1 MTSENMTID
10 SSRAR
15 QAAADAPL
23 YRVAKAPARQA
34 TIEHA
39 LIWGLAAGL
48 AWAPFWYGS
57 NDLLAWGVNAVLFPG
72 LVLAY
77 EVSILVR
84 GEQHPIGV
92 RNVALP
98 VGLFAAVLF
107 WAWMQ
112 TVAGVPSTLSHPIWS
127 MAAAA
132 LGKPAAG
139 SISINRD
146 FTAQALTEL
155 ITVASVF
162 WLALQLCRDATRAM
176 FLLRAVAVIVAA
188 YSAWGLV
195 GFALHAGRLPWLE
208 SSPSIGYVSS
218 TFINRNSFATY
229 AGMGLVVASALIL
242 ELYRHRVAGS
252 AYGPWRL
259 RLATFIETTGEQGA
273 LLLGGAFLILVALL
287 LSVSRGGIIAA
298 GLGLFVLGA
307 STFRRQRRR
316 ASELLETIIFG
327 TVLVAAVFLV
337 FGDAFVGKLG
347 ERGLVDTNRIAV
359 NALSL
364 RSIRDA
370 PLSGFGLGTFTD
382 IFPLYRDRSISV
394 FGVWEQAHDS
404 YVEVFQGLGLVF
416 GSMLLASV
424 FILVIRCARGM
435 VTRRENVTFPR
446 VALAC
451 ACLVGVHAFVDFSLQ
466 IEAVALTFAALLGA
480 GVSQSESSRVL
491 VHD

>member
-1 MTSENMTID
+1 MTSEDATID
-10 SSRAR
+10 SSHAR
-15 QAAADAPL
+15 QAAPAAL
-23 YRVAKAPARQA
+23 LHRAVKAFARR
-34 TIEHA
+34 TSVERA

-57 NDLLAWGVNAVLFPG
+57 NDLLAWGVNAILFPG
-72 LVLAY
+72 LALAY
-77 EVSILVR
+77 EVSVLVR
-84 GEQHPIGV
+84 GERHPIGI
-92 RNVALP
+92 RIIALP
-98 VGLFAAVLF
+98 AGLFAAVLL
-107 WAWMQ
+107 WVWLQ
-112 TVAGVPSTLSHPIWS
+112 TVTGVPSTLSHPIWS

-132 LGKPAAG
+132 LGKPVAG

-146 FTAQALTEL
+146 FTAQALIEL
-155 ITVASVF
+155 MTVASVF
-162 WLALQLCRDATRAM
+162 WLALQLCRDTARAM
-176 FLLRAVAVIVAA
+176 FLLRAVAAIVAA
-188 YSAWGLV
+188 YAAWGLI
-195 GFALHAGRLPWLE
+195 GFALHAGRMPWLE
-208 SSPSIGYVSS
+208 SSPGTGYVSS

-229 AGMGLVVASALIL
+229 AGMGLVVACALIL
-242 ELYRHRVAGS
+242 QLYRHRVAS
-252 AYGPWRL
+252 ADGPWRL

-273 LLLGGAFLILVALL
+273 VLLGCSFLILVALL
-287 LSVSRGGIIAA
+287 LSISRGGIIAA

-307 STFRRQRRR
+307 ATIKQRRR
-316 ASELLETIIFG
+316 GTAELLETIIFG
-327 TVLVAAVFLV
+327 TVFVAAVFVV

-370 PLSGFGLGTFTD
+370 PLSGYGLGTFTD

-424 FILVIRCARGM
+424 LILVARCARGM
-435 VTRRENVTFPR
+435 VTRHENVTFAR
-446 VALAC
+446 VAVAC

-466 IEAVALTFAALLGA
+466 IEAVALTFAALLGT
-480 GVSQSESSRVL
+480 GVAQSESSRVL

>member
-1 MTSENMTID
+1 MTSEDVTID

-15 QAAADAPL
+15 RVTPDASPH
-23 YRVAKAPARQA
+23 RVVAAPARRA
-34 TIEHA
+34 NVERA

-57 NDLLAWGVNAVLFPG
+57 NDLLPWGVNAILFPG
-72 LVLAY
+72 LALAY

-84 GEQHPIGV
+84 GERHPIGI
-92 RNVALP
+92 RIIALP
-98 VGLFAAVLF
+98 AGLFAAVLF
-107 WAWMQ
+107 WVWLQ
-112 TVAGVPSTLSHPIWS
+112 TVAGVPPTLSHPIWS

-132 LGKPAAG
+132 LGKPVAG

-146 FTAQALTEL
+146 FTAQALVEL

-162 WLALQLCRDATRAM
+162 WVALQLCRDTARAM
-176 FLLRAVAVIVAA
+176 FLLRAVAVIISA
-188 YSAWGLV
+188 YAAWGLV
-195 GFALHAGRLPWLE
+195 GFAFHAGRTAWLA
-208 SSPSIGYVSS
+208 SSPGLGYVTS

-229 AGMGLVVASALIL
+229 AGMGLVVASALVL
-242 ELYRHRVAGS
+242 QLYRHRGAS
-252 AYGPWRL
+252 SYGPWRL

-273 LLLGGAFLILVALL
+273 VLLGCAFLILVALL
-287 LSVSRGGIIAA
+287 LSVSRGGIIAT

-307 STFRRQRRR
+307 STFRRRQRRPT
-316 ASELLETIIFG
+316 ELLETIIFG
-327 TVLVAAVFLV
+327 TVLVAVVFLV

-370 PLSGFGLGTFTD
+370 PLAGYGLGTFTD

-404 YVEVFQGLGLVF
+404 YIEIFQGLGLVF

-424 FILVIRCARGM
+424 LILVIRCARAM
-435 VTRRENVTFPR
+435 VTRHENVTFPR
-446 VALAC
+446 VAVAC

-480 GVSQSESSRVL
+480 GVAQSESSRVL